1 MEIETSP
8 IDLTSLLVRVGR
20 NTNRKKFQIFTKGLI
35 DAKKQNKVRGK
46 SITRQLR
53 DEIEPFIQT
62 RKSSVT
68 QKNYRKWLTAYIRY
82 CREHHNC
89 KTHSECMK
97 HIQEYS
103 DYLQEQGYP
112 ASTIHN
118 YLAAVCSYYGVP
130 MNLITKPI
138 RHTAEY
144 TKSRSD
150 NGKTIRADNNPD
162 NPRYERTISFQRIV
176 GIRASE
182 LAKLEGRD
190 LVRDE
195 SGHLCVF
202 VKNGKGGKDSLQR
215 ILPENEEFVK
225 SYFEGLGE
233 KEKVFHPI
241 ELSNSIDY
249 HHIRAENTKRCYNY
263 YLNRI
268 ETEEGYAEKLAD
280 EIRLRWKL
288 YCTKK
293 LPDGT
298 IIPKPFDE
306 KLIRGTYK
314 VKGKNKELAIKYGLP
329 TEYNNLALA
338 AVSIFHLA
346 HWRNNVTVQSYLL
359 SH

>member
-1 MEIETSP
+1 M
-8 IDLTSLLVRVGR
+8 
-20 NTNRKKFQIFTKGLI
+20 
-35 DAKKQNKVRGK
+35 
-46 SITRQLR
+46 
-53 DEIEPFIQT
+53 
-62 RKSSVT
+62 
-68 QKNYRKWLTAYIRY
+68 
-82 CREHHNC
+82 
-89 KTHSECMK
+89 
-97 HIQEYS
+97 HIQDYS
-103 DYLQEQGYP
+103 DYLQGKYS
-112 ASTIHN
+112 ASTVHS
-118 YLAAVCSYYGVP
+118 YLAAVCGFYNVP
-130 MNLITKPI
+130 MDLITKPI

-150 NGKTIRADNNPD
+150 NGKTIRADNNID
-162 NPRYERTISFQRIV
+162 NPRYERSVAFQRVV

-190 LVRDE
+190 LVTDE

-215 ILPENEEFVK
+215 ILPEDGVFISE
-225 SYFEGLGE
+225 YFNVGE
-233 KEKVFHPI
+233 KEKVFQPI

-249 HHIRAENTKRCYNY
+249 HHIRAENAKRCYGY
-263 YLNRI
+263 YLNKI
-268 ETEEGYAEKLAD
+268 NTEEGYAEKLAD

-293 LPDGT
+293 LSDGT
-298 IIPKPFDE
+298 IVHKPFDK
-306 KLIRGTYK
+306 KLIKGTYK
-314 VKGKNKELAIKYGLP
+314 VRGKNKKLAVEYGLA

>member
-1 MEIETSP
+1 M
-8 IDLTSLLVRVGR
+8 
-20 NTNRKKFQIFTKGLI
+20 KGLI
-35 DAKKQNKVRGK
+35 NANKQNKVRGK

-53 DEIEPFIQT
+53 DETEAFLST
-62 RKSSVT
+62 KSFGT
-68 QKNYRKWLTAYIRY
+68 QKNYRKWLDAYIKY

-89 KTHSECMK
+89 KTHDECFM
-97 HIQEYS
+97 HIQDYS
-103 DYLQEQGYP
+103 DYLQGKYS
-112 ASTIHN
+112 ASTIHS
-118 YLAAVCSYYGVP
+118 YLAAVCGFYNVP
-130 MNLITKPI
+130 MDLITKPI

-162 NPRYERTISFQRIV
+162 NPRYERSVSFQRVV

-195 SGHLCVF
+195 SGYLCVF
-202 VKNGKGGKDSLQR
+202 VKDGKGGKDSLQR
-215 ILPENEEFVK
+215 ILPEDEAFIE
-225 SYFEGLGE
+225 SYFEDVGE
-233 KEKVFHPI
+233 KEKVFQPI

-249 HHIRAENTKRCYNY
+249 HHIRAENAKRCYEY

-268 ETEEGYAEKLAD
+268 NTEEGYAEKLAD
-280 EIRLRWKL
+280 EIRLRWRL

-298 IIPKPFDE
+298 IVHKPFEE
-306 KLIRGTYK
+306 KLIKGTYK
-314 VKGKNKELAIKYGLP
+314 VRGKNKALAIEYGLP

-338 AVSIFHLA
+338 AVSIYHLA
-346 HWRNNVTVQSYLL
+346 HWRNSVTVQSYLL

>member
-1 MEIETSP
+1 MGKE
-8 IDLTSLLVRVGR
+8 
-20 NTNRKKFQIFTKGLI
+20 
-35 DAKKQNKVRGK
+35 NKVRGK
-46 SITRQLR
+46 SITRKLR
-53 DEIEPFIQT
+53 DEIKHFIKSF
-62 RKSSVT
+62 KSSAT
-68 QKNYRKWLTAYIRY
+68 QTNYRKWLTAYIKY
-82 CREHHNC
+82 CREFHNC

-97 HIQEYS
+97 HIQDYS

-112 ASTIHN
+112 APTIHN
-118 YLAAVCSYYGVP
+118 YLAPVCGFYGVS
-130 MNLITKPI
+130 MKSIAKPI

-162 NPRYERTISFQRIV
+162 NPRYERSVSFQRVV
-176 GIRASE
+176 GIRVSE

-190 LVRDE
+190 LVTDE

-202 VKNGKGGKDSLQR
+202 VKNGKGGKDTMQR
-215 ILPENEEFVK
+215 ILKTDEGFVK
-225 SYFEGLGE
+225 SYFEGIGE
-233 KEKVFHPI
+233 KEKVFQPI

-249 HHIRAENTKRCYNY
+249 HHIRAENAKRCYEY
-263 YLNRI
+263 YLNKI
-268 ETEEGYAEKLAD
+268 NTEEGYAEKLAD

-298 IIPKPFDE
+298 IVHKPFDE
-306 KLIRGTYK
+306 KLISGTYK
-314 VKGKNKELAIKYGLP
+314 VRGKNKELAIKYGLP

>member
-1 MEIETSP
+1 MGKE
-8 IDLTSLLVRVGR
+8 
-20 NTNRKKFQIFTKGLI
+20 NKF
-35 DAKKQNKVRGK
+35 RGK
-46 SITRQLR
+46 TISRKLR
-53 DEIEPFIQT
+53 DEIEHFIKSF
-62 RKSSVT
+62 KSSAT
-68 QKNYRKWLTAYIRY
+68 QTNYRKWFTAYIKY
-82 CREHHNC
+82 CREFHNC
-89 KTHSECMK
+89 KTHDECFM
-97 HIQEYS
+97 HIQDYS
-103 DYLQEQGYP
+103 DYLQSKYR
-112 ASTIHN
+112 ASTVHN
-118 YLAAVCSYYGVP
+118 YLAAVCSFYGVP

-162 NPRYERTISFQRIV
+162 NPRYERSVAFQRVV

-202 VKNGKGGKDSLQR
+202 VKNGKGGKDTLQR
-215 ILPENEEFVK
+215 ILKTDEEFVK
-225 SYFEGLGE
+225 SYFEGIGE
-233 KEKVFHPI
+233 KEKVFQPI

-249 HHIRAENTKRCYNY
+249 HHIRAENAKRCYEF
-263 YLNRI
+263 YLNKI
-268 ETEEGYAEKLAD
+268 NTEEGYAEKLAD

-298 IIPKPFDE
+298 IIHKPFDE
-306 KLIRGTYK
+306 KLISSTYK
-314 VKGKNKELAIKYGLP
+314 VRGKNKELAIKYGLP

-338 AVSIFHLA
+338 AVSIFHLS

>member
-1 MEIETSP
+1 MSKE
-8 IDLTSLLVRVGR
+8 
-20 NTNRKKFQIFTKGLI
+20 
-35 DAKKQNKVRGK
+35 NKVRGK

-53 DEIEPFIQT
+53 DEIEAFLST
-62 RKSSVT
+62 KSFVT
-68 QKNYRKWLTAYIRY
+68 QKNYRKWLTAYIIY

-97 HIQEYS
+97 HIQDYS

-112 ASTIHN
+112 ATTIHN
-118 YLAAVCSYYGVP
+118 YLAAVCSFYGVP

-150 NGKTIRADNNPD
+150 NGKVIRADNNPD
-162 NPRYERTISFQRIV
+162 NPRYAHTVDFQKVV
-176 GIRASE
+176 GIRTSE

-190 LVRDE
+190 LYEDE
-195 SGHLCVF
+195 SGYLCVF
-202 VKNGKGGKDSLQR
+202 VKDGKGGKDTLQR
-215 ILPENEEFVK
+215 ILPEDEEFIR
-225 SYFEGLGE
+225 SYFNIGE
-233 KEKVFHPI
+233 KEKVFQPI

-249 HHIRAENTKRCYNY
+249 HHIRAENAKRCYEY

-268 ETEEGYAEKLAD
+268 NTEDGYAEKLAD

-288 YCTKK
+288 DCTKK

-298 IIPKPFDE
+298 IVPAPFNE
-306 KLIRGTYK
+306 KLISGTYK
-314 VKGKNKELAIKYGLP
+314 IRSKNKELAIKYGLP
-329 TEYNNLALA
+329 TSYNKLALS